1 MHDTSDD
8 LIVLSW
14 YINFLDLL
22 IKNIGAKVI
31 NFSPP
36 HSKPPGSKEFLENY
50 IDMDNINY
58 CKFNV
63 TDNCLDK
70 ALDDAHLG
78 PKTHRKFAE
87 DIISEYGE
95 YLK

>member
-1 MHDTSDD
+1 MSVKKDK
-8 LIVLSW
+8 
-14 YINFLDLL
+14 INNQMKKIL
-22 IKNIGAKVI
+22 
-31 NFSPP
+31 
-36 HSKPPGSKEFLENY
+36 Y
-50 IDMDNINY
+50 IDMDNVNY